1 VSELPLDLGYIVGS
15 RGGPSVTSHRSAQLH
30 SWSQKL
36 TPFAL
41 ALLVSCGGP
50 SATSGPA
57 TATTPLP
64 GALLDQTGA
73 LSLNDTRAGLAL
85 ADRFD
90 VPVQVGD
97 RLSIEVTSA
106 AFDPTLEVT
115 PPAGGRLVNDDWN
128 GDRQRSR
135 LDLVVATAGVMKVQV
150 SSFSPTATGAYRVVV
165 LRAGPGGVA
174 QPGQATAALAPIGG
188 AFLGPGQSTE
198 GQLSQGDGTASDGS
212 FYDTVVV
219 SSARNEPLTVRVS
232 SPSNDPLRV
241 LVTNARGQSV
251 AQQANGVF
259 VLPGAQMHRV
269 QVIAPAPG
277 RAARWAVAVA
287 EAAQGAE
294 AQAVSAVTAT
304 SHGTPLT
311 ANAVPVTLGQRVA
324 GALAPG
330 DQALLTGELTDVY
343 ALDAVAGSTIS
354 VELSSAAFDSYVVVV
369 GPRGQRVENDDSG
382 GTRNAALELETTD
395 AGRYLIFATSYRQGE
410 TGAYELKVMPAQRA
424 SAMITPGA
432 TPTPGAQAAGAT
444 QTVSGSL
451 AAGDTQLNS
460 GEFTDTH
467 TFDFVAGTTVRI
479 RLSSTAFD
487 PYLIVRPPSGAQA
500 DNDDLTPQDRNAGLD
515 YVVTQTGPHRVL
527 ATSYRAGETGAYTL
541 EVTGAAGVVGGAGTP
556 TPGAGGNTTP
566 TGPTFRTVTGTLAQG
581 DRTLQAGEF
590 YDDEVVTLPAGATV
604 SLQLRSSAFD
614 TYLLVRSPSGHQE
627 ENDDAAQGS
636 TDSAL
641 TLQTTEAGEYHILAT
656 SYRAGMAGSYELV
669 IGAPAGS
676 SPPSSGNGVTPPPSG
691 GTQPTPVAGTAPI
704 RGSLARGDQ
713 TLASGE
719 FVDTHSVTLPQGG
732 SIRVRLASTAFDP
745 YLIVRTPSGRQMD
758 NDDFTPGERNSG
770 IDLPVAESGTY
781 TMQVT
786 SYRSGETGAYTLSFE
801 QGASIPGAGPANPPA
816 GNLPPGTNVAQRGG
830 RVFGVFAGI
839 TDYPGG
845 INDLPECA
853 NDARK
858 MGETLT
864 QAGLVDSST
873 NIVLTD
879 SQATVGAVRGAIQR
893 FAAQMGPDDVF
904 VFFYSGHGN
913 RTPTTTDTREIDGQD
928 ESIVLYDGE
937 IMDNEMGAL
946 FDTIRARTSILAL
959 DSCFAGGFAKDVIT
973 RPGRVGLFS
982 SEEDVT
988 SGVAQQ
994 FQAGGYL
1001 SYFIRN
1007 AMQGTADNDPQDG
1020 VLTVGE
1026 LTHYL
1031 HLQFGQQVTDVRMG
1045 SAYQQLVVDRGAV
1058 SSETVLWA
1066 YRR

>member
-1 VSELPLDLGYIVGS
+1 M
-15 RGGPSVTSHRSAQLH
+15 TQHRSAQLR

-41 ALLVSCGGP
+41 ALVMSCGGP
-50 SATSGPA
+50 SATSAPP
-57 TATTPLP
+57 TASTPLP

-73 LSLNDTRAGLAL
+73 LALTDSRAGLSL

-115 PPAGGRLVNDDWN
+115 PPGGGSLVNDDWN

-135 LDLVVATAGVMKVQV
+135 LELVVATAGSLKVQV

-165 LRAGPGGVA
+165 LRAGPGGAVPSGQPNVA
-174 QPGQATAALAPIGG
+174 VAPTQG

-198 GQLSQGDGTASDGS
+198 GALAPGDGTASDGA

-219 SSARNEPLTVRVS
+219 NAVRDEPITVRVS

-251 AQQANGVF
+251 AQQSNGVF

-277 RAARWAVAVA
+277 RSARWAVAVA
-287 EAAQGAE
+287 EATQGAE
-294 AQAVSAVTAT
+294 ADSVSAPTAT
-304 SHGTPLT
+304 SHGTPAT
-311 ANAVPVTLGQRVA
+311 ATSVPVVLGQRLT

-330 DQALLTGELTDVY
+330 DQTLLTGELSDVY
-343 ALDAVAGSTIS
+343 AFDAVAGAGVSID
-354 VELSSAAFDSYVVVV
+354 LSSDAIDSYLVVI
-369 GPRGQRVENDDSG
+369 GPRGHRFENDDSG
-382 GTRNAALELETTD
+382 GTRNASLELEAPD
-395 AGRYLIFATSYRQGE
+395 AGRYLIFASSYRQGE
-410 TGAYELKVMPAQRA
+410 TGAYELKILPTQRA
-424 SAMITPGA
+424 SAMTTVGA
-432 TPTPGAQAAGAT
+432 TPAPVGTGAQATGAA
-444 QTVSGSL
+444 QTVNGAL
-451 AAGDTQLNS
+451 ATGDTQLNS
-460 GEFTDTH
+460 GELSDTY
-467 TFDFVAGTTVRI
+467 TYDFVAGSTVRI
-479 RLSSTAFD
+479 RLSSSAFD

-500 DNDDLTPQDRNAGLD
+500 DNDDLTPQDRTAGLD
-515 YVVTQTGPHRVL
+515 YVVTQTGPHRIL
-527 ATSYRAGETGAYTL
+527 ATSYRAGESGAYTL
-541 EVTGAAGVVGGAGTP
+541 EVTGAAGAA
-556 TPGAGGNTTP
+556 AGGTATPPRAGGSTTP
-566 TGPTFRTVTGTLAQG
+566 TGPTYRTVPGTLAQG
-581 DRTLQAGEF
+581 DRTLPAGEF
-590 YDDEVVTLPAGATV
+590 YDEEIVTLPAGATV
-604 SLQLRSSAFD
+604 NLQLRSTAFD

-627 ENDDAAQGS
+627 DNDDAVQGS

-641 TLQTTEAGEYHILAT
+641 TLQTTEAGDYHVLTT
-656 SYRAGMAGSYELV
+656 SYRAGMVGAYELV

-676 SPPSSGNGVTPPPSG
+676 TPPPGGTITQPPSG
-691 GTQPTPVAGTAPI
+691 ATQPTPVAATQPIHGT
-704 RGSLARGDQ
+704 LARGDQ
-713 TLASGE
+713 TLPSGE

-745 YLIVRTPSGRQMD
+745 YLIIRTPSGRQLD
-758 NDDFTPGERNSG
+758 NDDLTPGERNSG
-770 IDLPVAESGTY
+770 LDLPVAESGTY
-781 TMQVT
+781 SVQVT
-786 SYRSGETGAYTLSFE
+786 SYRAAETGAYTLSFE
-801 QGASIPGAGPANPPA
+801 AGASIPGAGPVTPPGA
-816 GNLPPGTNVAQRGG
+816 LPPGGAAPQRGG

-839 TDYPGG
+839 TDYPGN

-873 NIVLTD
+873 NVVLTD

-913 RTPTTTDTREIDGQD
+913 RTPTTTDRSEIDGED

-937 IMDNEMGAL
+937 LMDNEMGAL

-988 SGVAQQ
+988 SGVAEQ

-1031 HLQFGQQVTDVRMG
+1031 HTQFGRQVTDVRMG
-1045 SAYQQLVVDRGAV
+1045 AAYQQLVVDRGAV

-1066 YRR
+1066 YRH